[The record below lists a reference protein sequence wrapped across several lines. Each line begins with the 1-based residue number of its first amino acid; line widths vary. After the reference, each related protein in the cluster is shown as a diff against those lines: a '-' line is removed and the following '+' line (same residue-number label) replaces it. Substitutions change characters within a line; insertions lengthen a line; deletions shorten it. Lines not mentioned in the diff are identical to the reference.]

1 MLEGFLLPI
10 PSVFRDNMVVKYGK
24 GYAMTE
30 TTLLVCDF
38 SEAADTA
45 EKLAKKRK
53 KESVHSA
60 NISNARRFRLV
71 PANLTGL
78 SINDSNSMG
87 CVHKFLL
94 LYGCVHK

>member
-1 MLEGFLLPI
+1 MHIFI
-10 PSVFRDNMVVKYGK
+10 WTRDNMIVKYGK

-53 KESVHSA
+53 KEFTSV
-60 NISNARRFRLV
+60 
-71 PANLTGL
+71 
-78 SINDSNSMG
+78 
-87 CVHKFLL
+87 
-94 LYGCVHK
+94 